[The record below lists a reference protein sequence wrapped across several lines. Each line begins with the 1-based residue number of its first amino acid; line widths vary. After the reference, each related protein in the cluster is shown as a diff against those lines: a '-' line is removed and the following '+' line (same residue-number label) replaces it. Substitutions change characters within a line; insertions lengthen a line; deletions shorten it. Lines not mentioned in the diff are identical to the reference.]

1 MRWTMEARRE
11 EDEVGPGSV
20 VRVKKGASEGR
31 SATATLKKTSVGSR
45 GPDGSNDWFWT
56 GG

>member
-1 MRWTMEARRE
+1 MEARRE